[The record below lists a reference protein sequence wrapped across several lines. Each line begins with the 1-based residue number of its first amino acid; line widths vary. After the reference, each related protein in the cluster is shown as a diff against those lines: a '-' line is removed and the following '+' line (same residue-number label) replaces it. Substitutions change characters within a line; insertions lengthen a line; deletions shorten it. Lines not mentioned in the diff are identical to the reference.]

1 MKLKYVSRFI
11 CRPYNRSSGAF
22 PVLAAF
28 LKWRDALRGRAII
41 VAMQL
46 TPSVSRLALI
56 SLSISIASFGAHAA
70 AQSATA
76 ADPLELVKQG
86 RTLFGEGKH
95 DDAMALYRK
104 ALTVAPD
111 LFEAHQAMGVAL
123 DLDGQYVEARK
134 HLTKAIEVARPDAK
148 SQALRTMAMSYA
160 FERKCQEA
168 AQYEQQVFD
177 AQLATENF
185 TGAAETANESARI
198 CLESGS
204 VDEALRL
211 YQSGHETAL
220 RKTDLTP
227 AERDLWDFRWE
238 HAQARILARRGK
250 SEDAKKHVAAAK
262 ALLDKGGNPEQ
273 APFYPY
279 LAGYVAFYGADYS
292 AALNELQ
299 KADQRDP
306 FILSLIAQ
314 TYEKLG
320 DRDKALEYYRKVMA
334 SNAHNPTNAFA
345 RPLAKQKLESGSMQ

>member
-1 MKLKYVSRFI
+1 MHPTSSITRVALVALAISVVSL
-11 CRPYNRSSGAF
+11 N
-22 PVLAAF
+22 L
-28 LKWRDALRGRAII
+28 
-41 VAMQL
+41 
-46 TPSVSRLALI
+46 
-56 SLSISIASFGAHAA
+56 HAA
-70 AQSATA
+70 GQSPA
-76 ADPLELVKQG
+76 ASDPLEMVKQG
-86 RTLFGEGKH
+86 RALLGEGKH
-95 DDAMALYRK
+95 DEAMALYRK
-104 ALTVAPD
+104 ALAAAPD
-111 LFEAHQAMGVAL
+111 LYEAHQAMGVAL
-123 DLDGQYVEARK
+123 DLGGQYGEARK
-134 HLTKAIEVARPDAK
+134 HLTKAIELARPDAK

-177 AQLATENF
+177 AQLAMQNF

-204 VDEALRL
+204 VDEAFRL
-211 YQSGHETAL
+211 YQSGHDTAL
-220 RKTDLTP
+220 RKTDLTQ

-238 HAQARILARRGK
+238 HAQARINARRGK
-250 SEDAKKHVAAAK
+250 HDDARKHMAAAK

-279 LAGYVAFYGADYS
+279 LAGYVAFYAADYS
-292 AALNELQ
+292 TALAELQ

-314 TYEKLG
+314 TYEKSG
-320 DRDKALEYYRKVMA
+320 DQAKALEYYRKVMA